1 MQINWRYALISFSG
15 VGGLLVTG
23 VGGDS
28 DRRMRQAN
36 RRDEGACGTQFSS
49 PAAVNYKCDKW
60 FDYRLE
66 RCDLTG
72 WLIFGPALSFFPS
85 FPLPPPFFFYLD
97 WRRTDGSSEEKP
109 LFDYSSNMC
118 CEPVIEFKSPDCI
131 CATAERYW
139 LLPRSRRIF
148 PSQHGG
154 EDGWEGEWE
163 GEWEA
168 EWEAE
173 WEGEAQPMTKAGER
187 HKLELERATTK
198 QSCD

>member
-1 MQINWRYALISFSG
+1 MVRLSIRA
-15 VGGLLVTG
+15 
-23 VGGDS
+23 
-28 DRRMRQAN
+28 M
-36 RRDEGACGTQFSS
+36 
-49 PAAVNYKCDKW
+49 W
-60 FDYRLE
+60 FD
-66 RCDLTG
+66 
-72 WLIFGPALSFFPS
+72 WLIDFRTCTFFLSIFPS
-85 FPLPPPFFFYLD
+85 PPPPFFFYLD

-168 EWEAE
+168 EWENG